1 VWAAV
6 IGSLGYLFG
15 HSLELVLGD
24 LKRYEAAVMLGLA
37 AAGAV
42 AGLLRWRHIRR
53 RRVRAALETAAGQ
66 PPSE

>member
-1 VWAAV
+1 
-6 IGSLGYLFG
+6 
-15 HSLELVLGD
+15 
-24 LKRYEAAVMLGLA
+24 MLGLA

-53 RRVRAALETAAGQ
+53 RRVRAALETGTGQ